1 MELYTDEF
9 FDREREGARR
19 SARIVVPLVR
29 DLVEPRSVVD
39 VGCGQGTWLAVFRDY
54 GVEDVLGIDG
64 EYVHRSKLEIPEELF
79 LPLDLR
85 QPFQL
90 ERRFDL
96 VVSLEVAEHLPR
108 ESAAGFV
115 DSLVKLGPV
124 ILFSAA
130 IPFQGGAGHL
140 NEQWPDYWAALF
152 RHHEHVPI
160 DCLRRRIWQKD
171 DVQPWYAQNTLLFVD
186 RRHLNDQST
195 LTREYELT
203 DQSHLSMVHPKLYL
217 EMIDWALRRDEES

>member
-9 FDREREGARR
+9 FDREREGAWR

-39 VGCGQGTWLAVFRDY
+39 VGCGRGTWLAVFRDY
-54 GVEDVLGIDG
+54 GIQDVLGIDG
-64 EYVHRSKLEIPEELF
+64 EYVRRSKLEIPEELF

-85 QPFQL
+85 QSFRL
-90 ERRFDL
+90 NRCFDL
-96 VVSLEVAEHLPR
+96 VVSLEVAEHLPK
-108 ESAAGFV
+108 ESAEGFV

-152 RHHEHVPI
+152 RCHQYVPI
-160 DCLRRRIWQKD
+160 DCLRRRIWQND

-186 RRHLNDQST
+186 SPHLGHQST
-195 LTREYELT
+195 LKREYELA
-203 DQSHLSMVHPKLYL
+203 DESQLSVVHPKLYL
-217 EMIDWALRRDEES
+217 EMIDWALRIDEES